1 MEGGCENSTKMGTEM
16 NNFWAY
22 FQRDGTVEGTSVTR
36 EQFAEKRASERSKP
50 FRPKE
55 NAGILGDGDRAFQR
69 ETSNLSEFGPKRTER
84 LEGRR
89 PPNSDIFKVNG
100 SGRRTNFGHI

>member
-1 MEGGCENSTKMGTEM
+1 M
-16 NNFWAY
+16 
-22 FQRDGTVEGTSVTR
+22 VEGTTVTR
-36 EQFAEKRASERSKP
+36 EQFAEKRPSERSKP

-69 ETSNLSEFGPKRTER
+69 ETSNLSEFGPKRAER

-89 PPNSDIFKVNG
+89 PPNSDLFKVRIFG
-100 SGRRTNFGHI
+100 WEADTNLGHLNRVASHY